1 MLYNKINL
9 GGFPMRKKQKH
20 PGLALTIVTAVFFVP
35 ALALFFL
42 LPTIDNMIGE
52 NPAGLVAYDPIA
64 LWVEGWDNLISF
76 NFASHMYMLI
86 FVTGCIVLA
95 LLLFWLIAII
105 VKKKFMRLIMWF
117 LMTCMCAAC
126 GFIVMGY
133 TLGVCRT
140 VTLVN
145 GQQLKQHVILDLLFQ
160 YGDLRLK
167 SNPDI
172 APYVFY
178 NFLTMILG
186 YAVFALLFFVA
197 LFAIICSAVAAS
209 KTLRKEKPVK
219 AEKEAEPVEEPE
231 EVDEEALAREKER
244 QELIAYVEYKAGIPS
259 REKEYEEL
267 CRANGIALPEDDDE
281 EYYKRLARELP
292 CLNEPYVEPQPNPEE
307 DYYDRLTKELAMFKM
322 AKASQDRQ
330 IERSYREVID
340 ELSGQD
346 NKIDEAANNF
356 KRRTAEKRSYYER
369 LENELGCL
377 QYQKPPVEPEVSDPD
392 KK

>member
-1 MLYNKINL
+1 
-9 GGFPMRKKQKH
+9 
-20 PGLALTIVTAVFFVP
+20 
-35 ALALFFL
+35 
-42 LPTIDNMIGE
+42 MIGE

-76 NFASHMYMLI
+76 NFASKMYMLI

-105 VKKKFMRLIMWF
+105 VKKKFMRLIMWG

-145 GQQLKQHVILDLLFQ
+145 GRQLEQHVILDLLFQ

-186 YAVFALLFFVA
+186 YAVFVLLFFVA
-197 LFAIICSAVAAS
+197 LFAIITSSIAAS
-209 KTLRKEKPVK
+209 KTLRKEKPAK
-219 AEKEAEPVEEPE
+219 AKKEEPEQVEEVE

-244 QELIAYVEYKAGIPS
+244 QELIAYVEYKAGKES

-267 CRANGIALPEDDDE
+267 CRANGIALPEDEDE

-292 CLNEPYVEPQPNPEE
+292 CLNEPYVEPQPEPNPED
-307 DYYDRLTKELAMFKM
+307 DYYDRLSKELAMFKL
-322 AKASQDRQ
+322 AKASQDRK
-330 IERSYREVID
+330 IERYYREVID
-340 ELSGQD
+340 DLSMFDGKD
-346 NKIDEAANNF
+346 AKLDDAASNL
-356 KRRTAEKRSYYER
+356 KRSVAAKRAYYEK
-369 LENELGCL
+369 LANELGCL

-392 KK
+392 EK

>member
-1 MLYNKINL
+1 
-9 GGFPMRKKQKH
+9 MRKKQKH
-20 PGLALTIVTAVFFVP
+20 PGLALTIVTAVFFAP

-42 LPTIDNMIGE
+42 LPTIDNMIGA

-76 NFASHMYMLI
+76 NFASKMYMII

-105 VKKKFMRLIMWF
+105 VKKKFKRLIMWF
-117 LMTCMCAAC
+117 IMTAMCAAS

-145 GQQLKQHVILDLLFQ
+145 GQQLKQHVILDLFFQ

-186 YAVFALLFFVA
+186 FAVFALLFFVA
-197 LFAIICSAVAAS
+197 LFAIVCSAVAAS

-219 AEKEAEPVEEPE
+219 EPEPQPEEPE

-244 QELIAYVEYKAGIPS
+244 QELIAYVEYKAGIEA

-292 CLNEPYVEPQPNPEE
+292 CLNEPYAEPQQPEPEE
-307 DYYDRLTKELAMFKM
+307 DYYDKLTKELAMFKM
-322 AKASQDRQ
+322 AKANQDRKIQ
-330 IERSYREVID
+330 RYYREVID
-340 ELSGQD
+340 DLSGV
-346 NKIDEAANNF
+346 DEAADNL
-356 KRRTAEKRSYYER
+356 KLRAAEKRAYYER
-369 LENELGCL
+369 LSSELGCL

-392 KK
+392 EK